1 MGIIIPLLL
10 IFISSI
16 IIWKSSDGF
25 DYASSYLGRN
35 LTDGV
40 KGATINAISSSM
52 PELLT
57 SIFFLI
63 FLKDAVGFSGGLGT
77 VAGSAVFNAM
87 VIPALS
93 IITVVF
99 YGISKSIEVSK
110 KVIYRDSFALIILQL
125 ALIGILYFQM
135 LNWIGGLI
143 LVFLY
148 VVYVFYMFYT
158 MENSNLKSEFEIDF
172 SGEIVNN
179 RFMSFLKLDFY
190 KALIGN
196 NKINTSKAML
206 LLFVSLLFMG
216 GSCLVLVWACELIG
230 EKEYSFLGYEGLIGL
245 NLPISAVAIII
256 AAAATSVPDTIL
268 SVKDAIKG
276 NYNDAISNAIGSNV
290 FDIGFALGFPILI
303 YSLLYEPIILNDGI
317 QEFSIDIMLIL
328 LFLTLATFFILVS
341 SKKIGLTR
349 GVILLFFYF
358 IFIIYI
364 LTSVSYGSH

>member
-10 IFISSI
+10 IIISSI

-77 VAGSAVFNAM
+77 VAGSAVFNAV
-87 VIPALS
+87 VIPSLS
-93 IITVVF
+93 IIVVVY
-99 YGISKSIEVSK
+99 YGVAKSIEVSK

-143 LVFLY
+143 LVSLY
-148 VVYVFYMFYT
+148 VLYIFYMFYT
-158 MENSNLKSEFEIDF
+158 MGNSNLKSKFETN
-172 SGEIVNN
+172 STVEKVNN
-179 RFMSFLKLDFY
+179 RFISFLRLDFY

-196 NKINTSKAML
+196 EKINTSKAIL
-206 LLFVSLLFMG
+206 LLSISLLFMG

-230 EKEYSFLGYEGLIGL
+230 EKEYSFFGYEGLAGL
-245 NLPISAVAIII
+245 NLPISVVAIVI

-268 SVKDAIKG
+268 SVKDALKG

-290 FDIGFALGFPILI
+290 FDIGVALGFPILI
-303 YSLLYEPIILNDGI
+303 YGLFYEPIILNDSI
-317 QEFSIDIMLIL
+317 QDFSINIMLIL
-328 LFLTLATFFILVS
+328 LFLTLATFIVLVS
-341 SKKIGLTR
+341 NKKIGLTR
-349 GVILLFFYF
+349 GIILLFFYI

-364 LTSVSYGSH
+364 LTSV

>member
-1 MGIIIPLLL
+1 MGVIIPLLL
-10 IFISSI
+10 ILISSI

-57 SIFFLI
+57 SFFFLI

-93 IITVVF
+93 IIAVIYFGVA
-99 YGISKSIEVSK
+99 KSIEVSK
-110 KVIYRDSFALIILQL
+110 KVIYRDSIALIILQL

-135 LNWIGGLI
+135 LNWMGGLL
-143 LVFLY
+143 LVSLY
-148 VVYVFYMFYT
+148 VIYIFYMFYT
-158 MENSNLKSEFEIDF
+158 MENSSLKSEFET
-172 SGEIVNN
+172 SSTVEKVNN
-179 RFMSFLKLDFY
+179 KFISFLKLDFY

-196 NKINTSKAML
+196 SKINTLNAIL

-216 GSCLVLVWACELIG
+216 GSCLILVWACELIG
-230 EKEYSFLGYEGLIGL
+230 EKEYSFFGYEGLIGL

-268 SVKDAIKG
+268 SIKDALKG
-276 NYNDAISNAIGSNV
+276 NFNDAISNAIGSNV
-290 FDIGFALGFPILI
+290 FDIGFALGFPVLI
-303 YSLLYEPIILNDGI
+303 YSLLYEPIILNESI
-317 QEFSIDIMLIL
+317 QDFSINIMLIL
-328 LFLTLATFFILVS
+328 LFLTLATFIVLVS

-349 GVILLFFYF
+349 GIILLFFYF

-364 LTSVSYGSH
+364 LTSVSYGGN